1 MYYNKK
7 QYIVR
12 ARRKRSKS
20 ARRNRP
26 IKARQKKASYR
37 FFISLPRM
45 EQTNTPG
52 KGGKLKTTD
61 SDLQEILTH
70 AWEAMKEEGAKFELN
85 QVNRA
90 ELARRTNISRHKLR
104 KLKRDG
110 FVVRENG
117 NKGRKA
123 ETTVMTGFTGV
134 VDNLLKNGVV
144 NSEVIMAK
152 IRGLGYEG
160 SRSSLK
166 NYISG
171 HRD

>member
-1 MYYNKK
+1 M
-7 QYIVR
+7 
-12 ARRKRSKS
+12 
-20 ARRNRP
+20 
-26 IKARQKKASYR
+26 
-37 FFISLPRM
+37 
-45 EQTNTPG
+45 
-52 KGGKLKTTD
+52 KTTD
-61 SDLQEILTH
+61 SDLQEVLTH
-70 AWEAMKEEGAKFELN
+70 ALEAMKEEGAKFELN

-90 ELARRTNISRHKLR
+90 ELAKRTNISRHKLR
-104 KLKRDG
+104 KLKSDG

-123 ETTVMTGFTGV
+123 ETTVITGFTGV

-152 IRGLGYEG
+152 IRSLGYEG

-171 HRD
+171 HRDLIPASREIVSPQGNRGRRYTNSPGESYQMD